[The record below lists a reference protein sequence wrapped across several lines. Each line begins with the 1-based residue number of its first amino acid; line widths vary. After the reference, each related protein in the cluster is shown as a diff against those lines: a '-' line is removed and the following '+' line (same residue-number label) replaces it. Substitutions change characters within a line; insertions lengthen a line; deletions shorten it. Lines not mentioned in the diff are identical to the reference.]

1 MFSFLS
7 KQSPSGRFT
16 LGGITPTT
24 SDAILLLE
32 AHHFQYDLI
41 IVETVGV
48 GQSEVAVDDVV
59 DVVVLVVNPAAG
71 DALQGIKRG
80 EYD

>member
-1 MFSFLS
+1 M
-7 KQSPSGRFT
+7 
-16 LGGITPTT
+16 
-24 SDAILLLE
+24 E

-59 DVVVLVVNPAAG
+59 DVVVLVINPAAG

-80 EYD
+80 MLPSVNGLITVIERRCSEH